1 MEIIFKDINVTI
13 NKKFILHD
21 VCGMVKPGDMLA
33 VMGPSGLFIYH
44 SELQW
49 YFFCAILINDMKNL
63 KLKICFT
70 EANYLAEN

>member
-33 VMGPSGLFIYH
+33 VMGPSGLFIYCKT
-44 SELQW
+44 L
-49 YFFCAILINDMKNL
+49 YFRMPFIFASFAFDLLTRI
-63 KLKICFT
+63 
-70 EANYLAEN
+70 